1 MANVASTIGGTKGGS
16 RIQRTTPTSKR
27 APFSQGLDESPSPPS
42 HKVWIRHCLMR
53 SLCVASFEWQYWI
66 ASHLLAM
73 HSEWPSRDPS
83 YSFRWCYTQL
93 SGKTGIISTGKK
105 NKIACRRGYIWQRNL
120 GRSIL
125 EENLEE
131 RVVALFKD
139 FFRFRIEINQVSP
152 ALLRTVVRT
161 KKKNRFKTALIET
174 AWKKCLT
181 EFDIWFAFSFST
193 HQCFTACSLFTAR

>member
-1 MANVASTIGGTKGGS
+1 MAIVASTIGGPKGGS
-16 RIQRTTPTSKR
+16 RIQRTTPISKR
-27 APFSQGLDESPSPPS
+27 APFSQGLDESPFPYS
-42 HKVWIRHCLMR
+42 HKVWIAHCPMR
-53 SLCVASFEWQYWI
+53 SLCVACFEWQYWI

-93 SGKTGIISTGKK
+93 SGKTSIISTGKK

-131 RVVALFKD
+131 RVVVLFKD
-139 FFRFRIEINQVSP
+139 FSVFGS
-152 ALLRTVVRT
+152 
-161 KKKNRFKTALIET
+161 K
-174 AWKKCLT
+174 
-181 EFDIWFAFSFST
+181 
-193 HQCFTACSLFTAR
+193 